1 MKQSKNFLEI
11 WMRIP
16 ICIVSGIILYVW
28 GYLIYLFA
36 IINFVYGIFTGKR
49 LQEIAELSEVWN
61 TQMYSFLRYN
71 TFVTNQRPFPF
82 ENLKKSI
89 SVFK

>member
-1 MKQSKNFLEI
+1 MKQKKNFGEI

-36 IINFVYGIFTGKR
+36 FINFIYGIFTGKR
-49 LQEIAELSEVWN
+49 LQEISELSEIWN

-71 TFVTNQRPFPF
+71 TFVTNERPFPF